1 MTLDIRQLT
10 AFLAIVQTGSL
21 GRAAQALH
29 ITQPALSRSVR
40 QLEEKVGVPL
50 FERHS
55 KGMVLTPYGQALLPH
70 AKLLKEESALA
81 LDEIDALRG
90 LSKGTVRVGAIAS
103 VASAALPRAIERLL
117 LHWPGL
123 QIQIMEGVD
132 DVLADALI
140 KNEIDLAIGISL
152 EETDEISLVAD
163 SGWEDLSGIVAS
175 TKHPLWGR
183 EGLSF
188 ADLRHERW
196 VLPPRG
202 TKPREELHQLF
213 AEAGLPPPQV
223 VVETRSIVTIKAL
236 VLRAN
241 FLCSLPM
248 PLYEAEREVGTIAPL
263 PIPGTQLS
271 RHFYVFRRRRG
282 SLPRTAVQLLEEL
295 RHITSRADL
304 DEAA

>member
-10 AFLAIVQTGSL
+10 AFLAIVQAGSL

-117 LHWPGL
+117 LRWPGL

-140 KNEIDLAIGISL
+140 KNEIDLAIGISQ
-152 EETDEISLVAD
+152 EETDEISMVAD

-175 TKHPLWGR
+175 TRHPLWGR

-202 TKPREELHQLF
+202 TKPRKELH
-213 AEAGLPPPQV
+213 
-223 VVETRSIVTIKAL
+223 
-236 VLRAN
+236 
-241 FLCSLPM
+241 
-248 PLYEAEREVGTIAPL
+248 
-263 PIPGTQLS
+263 
-271 RHFYVFRRRRG
+271 
-282 SLPRTAVQLLEEL
+282 
-295 RHITSRADL
+295 
-304 DEAA
+304 